1 MSLFHARFSGQNESE
16 TVSRGRGQ
24 EWQLGR
30 QVGVAGLVWWVWLSL
45 SLLFHRLDLVAN
57 YVKLRGRAGGIFQH
71 RVSFE

>member
-1 MSLFHARFSGQNESE
+1 MPGSLARMSLRQSPEAVDKSGSSGDRW
-16 TVSRGRGQ
+16 V
-24 EWQLGR
+24 WL
-30 QVGVAGLVWWVWLSL
+30 VGGVWWVWLSL